1 MVIASIN
8 KSTHIDRTVNVI
20 FNWLSRGGFTQ
31 VISDKQ
37 TSRQNP
43 QEGGFTQVISEKHT
57 FGENP
62 PLRDEQLAWL
72 KKQQSELLNGGATQ
86 RSFFIAFSLVPRR
99 LGKAN
104 WILSDEDLKTAT
116 EICPGWQPQYWR
128 VDQLARTL
136 LVLSLIQGNPENYES
151 ILDQLFS
158 AADIDELVALYQAL
172 PLLPSP
178 EKYQHRA
185 AEGIRTNMSVV
196 FNAVAL
202 HNPYP
207 ANYLSE
213 AAWNQ
218 MVLKAIF
225 IDSPLHNIIGL
236 DRRTNPNLS
245 QMLIDYAHERWAANR
260 TVTPELWRAMGAFTT
275 DNMTEDLT
283 KVLDHPD
290 PMQQQAGAI
299 ACAISNS
306 EKIRLLLAS
315 RPELKTVVSQG
326 GFFT

>member
-1 MVIASIN
+1 MVLASIN
-8 KSTHIDRTVNVI
+8 QSTQLNRTINLI
-20 FNWLSRGGFTQ
+20 FDWLSNQ
-31 VISDKQ
+31 LD
-37 TSRQNP
+37 N
-43 QEGGFTQVISEKHT
+43 
-57 FGENP
+57 
-62 PLRDEQLAWL
+62 EQLAWL
-72 KKQQSELLNGGATQ
+72 TQKQSELLKGTTQ

-104 WILSDEDLKTAT
+104 SVLTDENLKAAT
-116 EICPGWQPQYWR
+116 EICPGWHPQYWR

-136 LVLSLIQGNPENYES
+136 FVLSLIQGNPETYQN

-172 PLLPSP
+172 PLFPSP
-178 EKYQHRA
+178 EKYQDRA

-213 AAWNQ
+213 LAWNQ

-225 IDSPLHNIIGL
+225 IDSPLHKIIGL
-236 DRRTNPNLS
+236 DARTNPNLS
-245 QMLIDYAHERWAANR
+245 QMLLDYAHERWAANR
-260 TVTPELWRAMGAFTT
+260 SVTPELWRAMGAFTT
-275 DNMTEDLT
+275 DSMTEDLT

-290 PMQQQAGAI
+290 PMQQEAGAL
-299 ACAISNS
+299 ACMISHS
-306 EKIRLLLAS
+306 EKIQSLLAS
-315 RPELKTVVSQG
+315 RPEILTKKPQTWETWTQNHLYSNHRN
-326 GFFT
+326 TAN

>member
-20 FNWLSRGGFTQ
+20 FNWLSSGGFTQ
-31 VISDKQ
+31 VISNQQ

-43 QEGGFTQVISEKHT
+43 
-57 FGENP
+57 
-62 PLRDEQLAWL
+62 PLREEQLAWL
-72 KKQQSELLNGGATQ
+72 SQKRFELLNGGATP

-99 LGKAN
+99 LGKVN
-104 WILSDEDLKTAT
+104 WIFSDEDLKTAT
-116 EICPGWQPQYWR
+116 EICPGWQPQHWR
-128 VDQLARTL
+128 VDGLARTL
-136 LVLSLIQGNPENYES
+136 LILSLIQGNPEEYQN

-172 PLLPSP
+172 PLLPTP
-178 EKYQHRA
+178 EKYHHRA

-213 AAWNQ
+213 LAWNQ

-225 IDSPLHNIIGL
+225 IDSPLHKIIGL
-236 DRRTNPNLS
+236 DHRTNPNLS

-275 DNMTEDLT
+275 DNMAEDLT

-290 PMQQQAGAI
+290 PMQREAGAI
-299 ACAISNS
+299 ACANSNS
-306 EKIRLLLAS
+306 EKIQSLLAS
-315 RPELKTVVSQG
+315 RPELKAVSQQQ
-326 GFFT
+326 TWESWTQNHLYSNHRNTAN

>member
-8 KSTHIDRTVNVI
+8 KSTDIDRAVNVI
-20 FNWLSRGGFTQ
+20 FNWLSHQLG
-31 VISDKQ
+31 
-37 TSRQNP
+37 N
-43 QEGGFTQVISEKHT
+43 
-57 FGENP
+57 
-62 PLRDEQLAWL
+62 EQIAWL
-72 KKQQSELLNGGATQ
+72 AQKQSELLNGATQ
-86 RSFFIAFSLVPRR
+86 RTFFIAFSLVPRR

-104 WILSDEDLKTAT
+104 WTFANEDLKQAA
-116 EICPGWQPQYWR
+116 EICPGWQPRRWR

-136 LVLSLIQGNPENYES
+136 LVLSLIKGNPENHKS
-151 ILDQLFS
+151 VLDPLFS

-172 PLLPSP
+172 PLFPSP
-178 EKYQHRA
+178 EKYRERA
-185 AEGIRTNMSVV
+185 AEGIRTNMTVV

-225 IDSPLHNIIGL
+225 IDSPLHKIIGL
-236 DRRTNPNLS
+236 DSRTNPNLS

-260 TVTPELWRAMGAFTT
+260 PVTPELWRAVGAFTD
-275 DNMTEDLT
+275 DNFAEDLI

-290 PMQQQAGAI
+290 PMRQEAGAI
-299 ACAISNS
+299 ACSLSRS
-306 EKIRLLLAS
+306 EKIRSLLES
-315 RPELKTVVSQG
+315 RPQLNAFSERHTWNSWTQKHLYSNHTNTAK
-326 GFFT
+326 